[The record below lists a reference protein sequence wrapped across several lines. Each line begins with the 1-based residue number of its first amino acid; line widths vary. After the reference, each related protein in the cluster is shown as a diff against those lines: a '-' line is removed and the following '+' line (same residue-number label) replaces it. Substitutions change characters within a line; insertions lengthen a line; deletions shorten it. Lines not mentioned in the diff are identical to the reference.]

1 LRLANEEAQKAKE
14 NAEKKAAEL
23 ERFNKVAVGRE
34 LKMREL
40 KERIAELEK
49 KLGEKA

>member
-1 LRLANEEAQKAKE
+1 M
-14 NAEKKAAEL
+14 L

-40 KERIAELEK
+40 KERIAELEQ
-49 KLGEKA
+49 KLKGCGERIRC